1 MPETIVLRWGGP
13 ASAASGSRYR
23 IERTL
28 DWATWTELAAAQ
40 AATSPYASKTAALA
54 SDVDYGAA
62 TVPMVDATQ
71 LAASGYLWLDEA
83 LLQYAA
89 KSGNN
94 LTGCIWHSGA
104 GTYAA
109 GTVAVQAHETYTD
122 SGVTPTNGAVVYRV
136 THIDATDKEAAPTE
150 IWYWYPARPATS
162 RHCRVIVAL
171 GYDVGHGV
179 QANVQVKARLK
190 TDDQFLKTGLHLDM
204 DNSPANTVVTNALG
218 LAEFDCVKNS
228 GRWAK
233 GRGAASG
240 YEFILNTASGPQ
252 TILVP
257 EIPDRDWIV
266 IGADAGE

>member
-1 MPETIVLRWGGP
+1 MPETITLRWGGP

-23 IERTL
+23 IEATL

-40 AATSPYASKTAALA
+40 AATSPYASVTAVLA
-54 SDVDYGAA
+54 SDVDYGAT
-62 TVPMVDATQ
+62 TVAMVSAGS
-71 LAASGYLWLDEA
+71 LAAAGYLWLDEA
-83 LLQYAA
+83 LVEWAS
-89 KSGNN
+89 KSGDN
-94 LTGCIWHSGA
+94 LQGCTWHSGA

-109 GTVAVQAHETYTD
+109 GTVATQAHESYVH
-122 SGVTPTNGAVVYRV
+122 SGVTPTNGAVVYRI
-136 THIDATDKEAAPTE
+136 THIDATDRESAPTE

-179 QANVQVKARLK
+179 QANVQVKARLR

-204 DNSPANTVVTNALG
+204 DHSPANTVTTNALG

-233 GRGAASG
+233 GKGAASG
-240 YEFILNTASGPQ
+240 YEFILNLASGPQ
-252 TILVP
+252 TISVP
-257 EIPDRDWIV
+257 TIPDRDWV
-266 IGADAGE
+266 VVGADVGE